1 MGEVLDMGGVGAP
14 GVVAPAPAEP
24 SGVWR
29 RTWAVIDERLGLSA
43 LAYPVPRHANGIA
56 YILGGVTAVGMLVLI
71 VTGVWLAQ
79 FYNPSPDH
87 AHDSVQYI
95 ISTAPLGNLM
105 RGVHFWTSNIVMV
118 TVLLHMVRTF
128 ATGSYKRP

>member
-1 MGEVLDMGGVGAP
+1 M
-14 GVVAPAPAEP
+14 VAPAPAEP

-71 VTGVWLAQ
+71 VTGWR
-79 FYNPSPDH
+79 S
-87 AHDSVQYI
+87 
-95 ISTAPLGNLM
+95 STTRRQTTRTTAFN
-105 RGVHFWTSNIVMV
+105 TSSA
-118 TVLLHMVRTF
+118 LLH
-128 ATGSYKRP
+128 